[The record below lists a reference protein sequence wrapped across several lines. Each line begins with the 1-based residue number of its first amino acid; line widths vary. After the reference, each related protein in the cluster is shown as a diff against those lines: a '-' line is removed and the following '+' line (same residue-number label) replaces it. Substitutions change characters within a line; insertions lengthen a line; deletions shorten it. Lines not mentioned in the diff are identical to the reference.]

1 MIRRRAHDD
10 GEPKQRGLLS
20 YLALGLSWGLLAFVL
35 LIAVLV
41 ILVPAVTRSTPYTIL
56 TSSMEPGLP
65 PGTLIVVKPIDPD
78 EIRIGTV
85 ITYQLRSGEAEVV
98 THRVIQIQGET
109 TPDGERT
116 FITKGDANGAADED
130 PVREVQIRGAVWY
143 SVPWIG
149 WVNNLVNGDMRAV
162 VIPIVAVA
170 LFGYA
175 GWMFVSSRL
184 DKRRKRREEAEAS
197 AEAAAALD
205 ATQ

>member
-1 MIRRRAHDD
+1 MIRRTKHEA
-10 GEPKQRGLLS
+10 EPKQRGLLG
-20 YLALGLSWGLLAFVL
+20 YIGLGLSWGLLALVL

-65 PGTLIVVKPIDPD
+65 AGTLIVVKPIDPE

-85 ITYQLRSGEAEVV
+85 ITYQLRSGEEEVV
-98 THRVIQIQGET
+98 THRVIEIQGET
-109 TPDGERT
+109 TPDGERR
-116 FITKGDANGAADED
+116 FITKGDANGAADAE

-162 VIPIVAVA
+162 VIPIVAIA

-175 GWMFVSSRL
+175 GWMLVSSRM
-184 DKRRKRREEAEAS
+184 DKRRKRLREAAEADA
-197 AEAAAALD
+197 AEADAAG
-205 ATQ
+205 